1 MLAEEYFDLY
11 KNCVDIDTIQFSL
24 GDFKRFLKSTN
35 VKIKKEPNCIAIL
48 GLTDREV
55 EIYFIGVAESLRGKG
70 LGKKL
75 LKSIIS
81 FSKNYGAD
89 FLVLEVGIKNIPAKN
104 MYLSLNFMEFGIRK
118 NYYRNSS
125 GIREDAIIMKLN
137 LKN

>member
-125 GIREDAIIMKLN
+125 GVREDAIIMKLN

>member
-24 GDFKRFLKSTN
+24 GDFKRFLSSTN

-55 EIYFIGVAESLRGKG
+55 EIYFIGVVESFRGRG

-89 FLVLEVGIKNIPAKN
+89 FIILEVGINNIPAKN
-104 MYLSLNFMEFGIRK
+104 MYLSLNFMEYGIRK
-118 NYYRNSS
+118 NYYRNMS

-137 LKN
+137 LKT

>member
-1 MLAEEYFDLY
+1 MSAEEYFNLY
-11 KNCVDIDTIQFSL
+11 KKCVDIQSIQFSL
-24 GDFKRFLKSTN
+24 EDFVRFQKSTN
-35 VKIKKEPNCIAIL
+35 VKIEKEQNSIAIL

-55 EIYFIGVAESLRGKG
+55 EIYFIGVAQSLRGRG

-89 FLVLEVGIKNIPAKN
+89 FISLEVGINNIHAKT
-104 MYLSLNFMEFGIRK
+104 MYLSLNFIEYGIRK
-118 NYYRNSS
+118 NYYGNSS

-137 LKN
+137 LKT

>member
-1 MLAEEYFDLY
+1 MPPEEYFNLY
-11 KNCVDIDTIQFSL
+11 KKCVDIQSIQFSL
-24 GDFKRFLKSTN
+24 EDFKRFQESAN
-35 VKIKKEPNCIAIL
+35 VKIEKEQNCIAIL

-55 EIYFIGVAESLRGKG
+55 EIYFIGVVESFRGRG

-89 FLVLEVGIKNIPAKN
+89 FIILEVGINNIPAKN
-104 MYLSLNFMEFGIRK
+104 MYLSLNFMEYGIRK
-118 NYYRNSS
+118 NYYRNIS

-137 LKN
+137 LKT

>member
-1 MLAEEYFDLY
+1 MSPEEYFNLY
-11 KNCVDIDTIQFSL
+11 KKCIDIQSIQFSL
-24 GDFKRFLKSTN
+24 EDFKRFQRSAN
-35 VKIKKEPNCIAIL
+35 VKIEKEQYCIAIL

-55 EIYFIGVAESLRGKG
+55 EIYFIGVVESFRGRG

-89 FLVLEVGIKNIPAKN
+89 FIILEVGINNIPAKN
-104 MYLSLNFMEFGIRK
+104 MYLSLNFMEYGIRK
-118 NYYRNSS
+118 NYYRNIS

-137 LKN
+137 LKT

>member
-1 MLAEEYFDLY
+1 MSAEEYFNLY
-11 KNCVDIDTIQFSL
+11 KKCVDIELIQFSL
-24 GDFKRFLKSTN
+24 EDFKRLQKSTN
-35 VKIKKEPNCIAIL
+35 VKIEKEQNSIAIL

-55 EIYFIGVAESLRGKG
+55 EIYFIGVAASLRGRG

-75 LKSIIS
+75 LKRIIS

-89 FLVLEVGIKNIPAKN
+89 FIILEVGINNIQAKN
-104 MYLSLNFMEFGIRK
+104 MYLSLNFIESGVRK

-137 LKN
+137 LKT

>member
-1 MLAEEYFDLY
+1 MSPEEYFNLY
-11 KNCVDIDTIQFSL
+11 KKCIDIQSIQFSL
-24 GDFKRFLKSTN
+24 EDFKRFQRSAN
-35 VKIKKEPNCIAIL
+35 VKVEKEQNCIAIL

-55 EIYFIGVAESLRGKG
+55 EIYFIGVVESFRGRG

-137 LKN
+137 LKT